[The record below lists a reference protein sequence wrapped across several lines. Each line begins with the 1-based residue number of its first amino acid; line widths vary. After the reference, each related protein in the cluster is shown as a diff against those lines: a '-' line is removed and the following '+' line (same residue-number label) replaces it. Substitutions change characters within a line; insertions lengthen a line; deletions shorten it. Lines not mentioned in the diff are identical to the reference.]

1 MTRYQ
6 VDSEA
11 VIAATGATRGS
22 IGRLQAEAAAL
33 HGNLAGLQ
41 NTWSGS
47 AATAFHGL
55 VSEWMAAYQRVEQTL
70 TAINEA
76 LAHAGQGYAEVE
88 QQAARMFMR

>member
-11 VIAATGATRGS
+11 VIAATSATRGS
-22 IGRLQAEAAAL
+22 IGRLQAEAAGL
-33 HGNLAGLQ
+33 QGNLSGLQ

-47 AATAFHGL
+47 AATAFQGL
-55 VSEWMAAYQRVEQTL
+55 VGEWMAAYQRVEQTL

>member
-11 VIAATGATRGS
+11 VIAATAATRGS
-22 IGRLQAEAAAL
+22 IGRLQAEAAGL
-33 HGNLAGLQ
+33 QSNLTGLQ

-47 AATAFHGL
+47 AATAFQGL
-55 VSEWMAAYQRVEQTL
+55 LGEWVAAYQRVEQTL
-70 TAINEA
+70 AAINEA